1 MRKLF
6 TTALLTGALTAVPLV
21 ASAYQ
26 TGSKPQPPKTPSQA
40 QPASKSNAKSAAA
53 THTMTGVVKSVDDS
67 TLVITR
73 SGKNPGEMTFMLN
86 PQTHRAGT
94 VEVGSSVSVRYR
106 EDGNSNV
113 ATAITV
119 QHKKQTAPKSS
130 R

>member
-26 TGSKPQPPKTPSQA
+26 TGSKPQPPKPSQA
-40 QPASKSNAKSAAA
+40 QPASKSTAKSTAA

-73 SGKNPGEMTFMLN
+73 SGKNAGETTFMLN

-119 QHKKQTAPKSS
+119 QHKKQTAPKPPS